1 MSIFKQV
8 TISAAV
14 GKQVIAADAKARLHQ
29 MILIPSAVSAAVM
42 VVRDGNAS
50 GDVIGSMNVAANTP
64 FRIPVQQENGIPL
77 GRGVHCKITG
87 TGAVGYLEL
96 N

>member
-1 MSIFKQV
+1 MSILKQV

-14 GKQVIAADAKARLHQ
+14 GKQVIATTEKTRLHQ
-29 MILIPSAVSAAVM
+29 VILVPSAVSAAVL
-42 VVRDGNAS
+42 VLRDGNAS
-50 GDVIGSMNVAANTP
+50 GEVIASLNVAANTP
-64 FRIPVQQENGIPL
+64 FSLPVKQENGMPI
-77 GRGVHCKITG
+77 GRGLHCKITG